1 MERVFFRTLNSVS
14 YCKRRILKVKNNI
27 RCFFLN
33 VQSFL
38 RPVCFEKQIGSVS
51 LKRQLKRREEI
62 WITKRT
68 LWCYFQVYLS
78 QKKRKGAEQRQCF
91 KATHFIKRPS
101 FQGQGVDL
109 DTNIEGRIQENV
121 RIVFTSKNNEMWLN
135 IFFFFFFLHCSF
147 TDIYTYYEKL
157 NKIDSY
163 FIGRFFSLTSN
174 DEFQWKTNN
183 ISERSKDK
191 NADFLFLRKTS
202 RQLLMTY
209 LKSFCQ

>member
-1 MERVFFRTLNSVS
+1 M
-14 YCKRRILKVKNNI
+14 
-27 RCFFLN
+27 FFLN

-38 RPVCFEKQIGSVS
+38 RPVCFEKKIGSVS

-135 IFFFFFFLHCSF
+135 IFFFFFSSSIAHLQ
-147 TDIYTYYEKL
+147 IYRHIMRNWIKSIHILY
-157 NKIDSY
+157 
-163 FIGRFFSLTSN
+163 
-174 DEFQWKTNN
+174 
-183 ISERSKDK
+183 
-191 NADFLFLRKTS
+191 ADFFPLLLTMSSNGKPTTYPNDLKTKMQISYSYAKPQGSFLWHISKVFVNN
-202 RQLLMTY
+202 
-209 LKSFCQ
+209 LKEKSCSDIT

>member
-1 MERVFFRTLNSVS
+1 MINYVSKSFRKKLSEFSLRSFFLLHTTLNSAESVPLSGEGFFRTLNSVS

-38 RPVCFEKQIGSVS
+38 RPVCFEKKIGSVS

-78 QKKRKGAEQRQCF
+78 QKKRKGAEQRQYF

-147 TDIYTYYEKL
+147 TDI
-157 NKIDSY
+157 
-163 FIGRFFSLTSN
+163 
-174 DEFQWKTNN
+174 
-183 ISERSKDK
+183 
-191 NADFLFLRKTS
+191 
-202 RQLLMTY
+202 
-209 LKSFCQ
+209 